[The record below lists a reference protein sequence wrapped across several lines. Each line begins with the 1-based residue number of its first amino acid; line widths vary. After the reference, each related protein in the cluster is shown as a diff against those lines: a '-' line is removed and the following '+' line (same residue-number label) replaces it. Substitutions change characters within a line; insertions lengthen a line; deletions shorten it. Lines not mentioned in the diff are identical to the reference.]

1 MNVFD
6 CFMYFDEEQ
15 ILELRLNVLDE
26 KVDFFVIVESI
37 YNHRGD
43 KRDLLFNK
51 NKFLKFSKKIIYL
64 VYEEIP
70 NNVELINEN
79 DDKKEK
85 DRKYIMNAVYRENAQ
100 RNLISEG
107 IKNANKDDLIMISD
121 VDEIPKLESLNL
133 KSIKDEIFIFK
144 QHMFHYKYNLVLPN
158 FKWTGTKAIK
168 KKNLISPQWLRNIKD
183 KKFSFYRVDTF
194 FSSTKYINI
203 KFIDNGGWHFTNIKT
218 AAEIEYKLK
227 SYLHHA
233 EFDVNPISKEEIE
246 QVMKNKK
253 AIYDLKVDKRG
264 KKFGNGDQLKEFPLS
279 ELPVYLQNN
288 LEESIRGVKYGLK
301 GEITVN
307 GMIYNGIM
315 TQQGLDD
322 EEIADVMNYILNN
335 WGNKTN
341 KQITET
347 NVMEVKKI

>member
-1 MNVFD
+1 MNIFD

-15 ILELRLNVLDE
+15 ILELRLNALDE

-37 YNHRGD
+37 YNHKGD

-64 VYEEIP
+64 IYDEIP
-70 NNVELINEN
+70 NNVEQINEN

-183 KKFSFYRVDTF
+183 KKYSFYRIDTI
-194 FSSTKYINI
+194 FSKKKYTNLKIIN
-203 KFIDNGGWHFTNIKT
+203 DGGWHFTNIKT
-218 AAEIEYKLK
+218 PKMIRHKFK
-227 SYLHHA
+227 SYLHHF
-233 EFDVNPISKEEIE
+233 EFDQTNLVESDIE
-246 QVMKNKK
+246 NFIKK
-253 AIYDLKVDKRG
+253 KQAIYNLKVDKRG
-264 KKFGNGDQLKEFPLS
+264 SKLGNGETLENFDIKK
-279 ELPVYLQNN
+279 LPIYIQHN
-288 LEESIRGVKYGLK
+288 LEKYK
-301 GEITVN
+301 DWI
-307 GMIYNGIM
+307 
-315 TQQGLDD
+315 D
-322 EEIADVMNYILNN
+322 
-335 WGNKTN
+335 
-341 KQITET
+341 
-347 NVMEVKKI
+347 